1 LFLSTHPDGAFFP
14 SRRDHDPGRTG
25 REECLAQQTPQ
36 PATILSIAF
45 SIWLLTIMM
54 TLWRSFYIDQLGPAS
69 ALRLFTRP
77 PHVFFAYAMPTDYR
91 QKIKSIPGVVAVAP
105 LNLFNG
111 STRTTSGKTASPQG
125 GTDPREFLKVYRDYE
140 IPPDQVIAWQKDR
153 AGAIVENALAK
164 QHGWKLGDRI
174 VIQGKFFPVNLELN
188 IRGIYKPAVP
198 ARGIWFN

>member
-45 SIWLLTIMM
+45 SIWLLTIM
-54 TLWRSFYIDQLGPAS
+54 
-69 ALRLFTRP
+69 
-77 PHVFFAYAMPTDYR
+77 
-91 QKIKSIPGVVAVAP
+91 
-105 LNLFNG
+105 
-111 STRTTSGKTASPQG
+111 
-125 GTDPREFLKVYRDYE
+125 
-140 IPPDQVIAWQKDR
+140 R

-164 QHGWKLGDRI
+164 QHGWKPGDRI

>member
-111 STRTTSGKTASPQG
+111 VYK
-125 GTDPREFLKVYRDYE
+125 DNKRENGF
-140 IPPDQVIAWQKDR
+140 PP
-153 AGAIVENALAK
+153 
-164 QHGWKLGDRI
+164 GWHRSS
-174 VIQGKFFPVNLELN
+174 
-188 IRGIYKPAVP
+188 
-198 ARGIWFN
+198 

>member
-1 LFLSTHPDGAFFP
+1 MT
-14 SRRDHDPGRTG
+14 
-25 REECLAQQTPQ
+25 LAGLVAKNALRNKLRSLP
-36 PATILSIAF
+36 TILSIAF
-45 SIWLLTIMM
+45 SMWLLTIMM